1 LKDLEEKVA
10 DLEKASESTNHE
22 NSMLRA
28 QVDRLQ
34 TELRE
39 YKRRLTT
46 SELTRSSSLANMG
59 GFQFDFPPFGSGIF
73 GHKDSKDGLK
83 PMVSLMDRMNSLEKQ
98 GTPTPSLAGSTNG
111 NNNSSS
117 KSLPSPPSTVHSSL
131 SDLFSPSIIES
142 VNKSSSPDYMG
153 NFDGRSI
160 HGTPKL
166 NGRDTTSSPSASSVS
181 QHGPGSS
188 CGTSP
193 EPMNNSPTSSKP
205 NDSLGPISEE
215 GTVMTTPNGD
225 TYVCKSGVI
234 DGETE
239 TTFCEKLGM
248 ACGNPH
254 NPVPK
259 APQFSTA
266 SDSAASSLDWLAQQ
280 SSNNNFDPI
289 LFSDYRD
296 PVNDINSSINMS
308 FFDDAFPVVNFDN
321 IGSPQPPKKD
331 LIAVIDA
338 LNNDDSEDEVVP
350 ADDPKQMLSCNKIWY
365 GHFYQ
370 SLHGMA
376 FALYSGQVSLTVNY
390 YRDRISSH
398 PRFVSGEL
406 DMDGLCSEL
415 RSKAKCSEVGVVVA
429 ENDVQE
435 VLGKVGMSHKDVM

>member
-1 LKDLEEKVA
+1 
-10 DLEKASESTNHE
+10 
-22 NSMLRA
+22 
-28 QVDRLQ
+28 
-34 TELRE
+34 
-39 YKRRLTT
+39 
-46 SELTRSSSLANMG
+46 
-59 GFQFDFPPFGSGIF
+59 
-73 GHKDSKDGLK
+73 
-83 PMVSLMDRMNSLEKQ
+83 
-98 GTPTPSLAGSTNG
+98 
-111 NNNSSS
+111 
-117 KSLPSPPSTVHSSL
+117 
-131 SDLFSPSIIES
+131 
-142 VNKSSSPDYMG
+142 
-153 NFDGRSI
+153 
-160 HGTPKL
+160 
-166 NGRDTTSSPSASSVS
+166 
-181 QHGPGSS
+181 
-188 CGTSP
+188 
-193 EPMNNSPTSSKP
+193 
-205 NDSLGPISEE
+205 
-215 GTVMTTPNGD
+215 MTTPNGD

-331 LIAVIDA
+331 LIAQIDA

-350 ADDPKQMLSCNKIWY
+350 ADDPKQMLSCNKIW
-365 GHFYQ
+365 
-370 SLHGMA
+370 
-376 FALYSGQVSLTVNY
+376 
-390 YRDRISSH
+390 DRISSH

>member
-1 LKDLEEKVA
+1 LKDLEQKVE
-10 DLEKASESTNHE
+10 DLQKASESASHE

-39 YKRRLTT
+39 YKRRLHT
-46 SELTRSSSLANMG
+46 SELTRTSSLTNMGG

-73 GHKDSKDGLK
+73 GKDNKDGLK
-83 PMVSLMDRMNSLEKQ
+83 LGAGTLMDRMHSFDKQ
-98 GTPTPSLAGSTNG
+98 RTPSLTGSSNG
-111 NNNSSS
+111 INANGSS
-117 KSLPSPPSTVHSSL
+117 KSLPSPPTTVHSSL

-142 VNKSSSPDYMG
+142 INKSSSPDYMSG
-153 NFDGRSI
+153 VDSASMQD
-160 HGTPKL
+160 TPKL
-166 NGRDTTSSPSASSVS
+166 NGGRDTTSSPSASSVS

-193 EPMNNSPTSSKP
+193 EPSHGSPTSNKP
-205 NDSLGPISEE
+205 AIGGD
-215 GTVMTTPNGD
+215 GTTITTSNGD
-225 TYVCKSGVI
+225 TYMCKSGTL

-254 NPVPK
+254 NPIPK
-259 APQFSTA
+259 VPQFSTT
-266 SDSAASSLDWLAQQ
+266 SDATSSSLDWLSQQ
-280 SSNNNFDPI
+280 SSGNTFDPV
-289 LFSDYRD
+289 LFNDYRD
-296 PVNDINSSINMS
+296 PVNDINSTIGMS
-308 FFDDAFPVVNFDN
+308 FFDDAFPAVNFD
-321 IGSPQPPKKD
+321 GLEATEQPKKAG
-331 LIAVIDA
+331 LIAEIDA
-338 LNNDDSEDEVVP
+338 MNNDEDDDEVVP

-365 GHFYQ
+365 VVETPSASAGGSTHIVQ
-370 SLHGMA
+370 RSLI
-376 FALYSGQVSLTVNY
+376 VNRF
-390 YRDRISSH
+390 RDRISSH

-435 VLGKVGMSHKDVM
+435 VLGKVGMSHKEIM